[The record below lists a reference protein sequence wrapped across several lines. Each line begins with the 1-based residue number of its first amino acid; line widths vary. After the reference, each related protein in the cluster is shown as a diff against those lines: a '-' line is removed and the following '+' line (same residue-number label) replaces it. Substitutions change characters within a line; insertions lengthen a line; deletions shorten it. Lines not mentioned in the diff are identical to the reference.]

1 MPFVTEAH
9 QLLGNLPQGTANHA
23 ILEYLINNALGAGN
37 AKSWDAIEAH
47 CAGIPIGVDKLD
59 FQQGFLAETRD
70 GGVFI
75 GSCSKGY
82 FIIQDRDDAI
92 VAADFY
98 RTRIDRQQEHLIHL
112 ESLVIQVGWPPI

>member
-1 MPFVTEAH
+1 MPFATEAQ
-9 QLLGNLPQGTANHA
+9 QLLGNLQPGTANHA
-23 ILEYLINNALGAGN
+23 ILEYLINNASGAAN

-47 CAGIPIGVDKLD
+47 CAGIPISVDKLD
-59 FQQGFLAETRD
+59 FQQGFLAESRD

-82 FIIQDRDDAI
+82 FIIQDRGDAI

-98 RTRIDRQQEHLIHL
+98 RTRIDREQEHLTHL
-112 ESLVIQVGWPPI
+112 EGLVIQEGWPPI